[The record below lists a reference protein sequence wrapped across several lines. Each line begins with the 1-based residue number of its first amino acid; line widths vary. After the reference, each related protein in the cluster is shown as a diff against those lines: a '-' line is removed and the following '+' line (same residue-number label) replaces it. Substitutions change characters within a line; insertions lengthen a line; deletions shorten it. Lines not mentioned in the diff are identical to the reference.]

1 MHEKE
6 YKITFLAAHGLVLCK
21 LYLSLRAPQTSSAK
35 SPPTLSEQKGVDHSP
50 GPDPLH
56 RIFDVKCSC
65 DHVHVEN
72 PYTYIRCSPAIN
84 FDLNHRISY
93 AQVKITEHN
102 IR

>member
-72 PYTYIRCSPAIN
+72 PYIRCSSAIN

-93 AQVKITEHN
+93 AQVKITKRN
-102 IR
+102 IQ